1 MGLSGETTETQAGVR
16 ARLDESLPML
26 ALMGISCWMAWNS
39 VGFSGA
45 FWLHDIENSVRAES
59 LIVVHLIAS
68 TLALFCAAA
77 FASRLRKVVTHP
89 AFVGSCGVLAALG
102 TLFIVITRV
111 TIYPS
116 LPLFTLGCVLSGLGT
131 TGQFLRFVP
140 MVGSLPPRRSFA
152 AIVACSLVASLAFLC
167 MAHLPDEAASCVFVA
182 LPLLGSALLLVR
194 GKAQLA
200 EERVLGDAPTGEHGA
215 RGLVLFLVSVT
226 VCSGALELMKGA
238 VLVVV
243 PPASSAACRVD
254 VELILT
260 IIFAV
265 ALVGLHAVRDLDLAK
280 LYCVVVA
287 ALVVVLTAVGA
298 LAERTLAVAVVA
310 SCVCSIFNTV
320 VWAMLAYLTY
330 QAQGGALRFF
340 GLGNAALS
348 LGTIVAGA
356 FVSGLA
362 QAQSE
367 TLLHAVFVVLGAVV
381 LVDVLF
387 VFNEHRV
394 NELLPPVDDE
404 LMADEATSGMRGQ
417 AEVGAHRQGRYV
429 RACESMAQAAGL
441 SAREGEVFLALARGW
456 TAQEIAE
463 HESLSVYTVR
473 AHIRAIYA
481 KLGVHSGKELR
492 DRIRDYQASEA
503 CS

>member
-1 MGLSGETTETQAGVR
+1 MGLSEETTEPQTGVR

-26 ALMGISCWMAWNS
+26 ALMGISCWMTWNS

-45 FWLHDIENSVRAES
+45 FWLHDIENSVRAEN

-68 TLALFCAAA
+68 TVALFCAAVLA
-77 FASRLRKVVTHP
+77 PCLRAVVTRS

-102 TLFIVITRV
+102 TFLIVITRAS
-111 TIYPS
+111 IYPS
-116 LPLFTLGCVLSGLGT
+116 VSLFTLGCVLSGLGL
-131 TGQFLRFVP
+131 TGQFLRFAP

-152 AIVACSLVASLAFLC
+152 AIVACSLVASLVFLC
-167 MAHLPDEAASCVFVA
+167 MAHLSDEAASCVFVA

-194 GKAQLA
+194 GEAKPA
-200 EERVLGDAPTGEHGA
+200 EEHVLRDAPSGA
-215 RGLVLFLVSVT
+215 RGMRGLALFLVSVAL
-226 VCSGALELMKGA
+226 CSAALELMKGT
-238 VLVVV
+238 VLVIV
-243 PPASSAACRVD
+243 PPTSSAACRVD
-254 VELILT
+254 VELILAV
-260 IIFAV
+260 IYAV
-265 ALVGLHAVRDLDLAK
+265 ALVGLHAMRDFDLAR
-280 LYCVVVA
+280 LYCGVVA
-287 ALVVVLTAVGA
+287 VLVVVLTVVGT

-320 VWAMLAYLTY
+320 VWVMLAYLTY

-348 LGTIVAGA
+348 GGTIVAGA

-362 QAQSE
+362 QAHSE
-367 TLLHAVFVVLGAVV
+367 ALLHAVFVVLGVVV

-387 VFNEHRV
+387 VFNERRV
-394 NELLPPVDDE
+394 NELLPPVDDALE
-404 LMADEATSGMRGQ
+404 ADEGAATADGRADSDAR
-417 AEVGAHRQGRYV
+417 RPGRYV
-429 RACESMAQAAGL
+429 RACESMAASAGL
-441 SAREGEVFLALARGW
+441 STREGEVFLALARGW

-492 DRIRDYQASEA
+492 DRIRDYQASET